1 MKKILSLVL
10 ALSLCLCMGVTAF
23 AAEIDTSGGSGTT
36 PVSLTTTNNG
46 IGGGEGG
53 DGGDVT
59 PTKLN
64 VVVPTALPMAM
75 SDDGTVVTATD
86 CKVINNSY
94 GAVRIKS
101 VTITAANDWH
111 LTAFGDKAS
120 LAGEKVDSNKLGF
133 AMSIGGGDVTPTKLN
148 VVVPTAL
155 PMAMSDDGTVVT
167 ATDCKVI
174 NNSYGAVRIKSVTIT
189 AANDWHLTAFG
200 DKASLAGEKVDSNKL
215 GFALS
220 IGGGSQVKTAS
231 DAATQALISAP
242 IAGCFMTG
250 IGDTAHNFAPID
262 YAAIVTPLSSAVSNA
277 TVANIVIVVEWD
289 TVS

>member
-1 MKKILSLVL
+1 MKKIFSLFLV
-10 ALSLCLCMGVTAF
+10 LCLCFCMVVSASAT
-23 AAEIDTSGGSGTT
+23 EIGSSGGSGTT
-36 PVSLTTTNNG
+36 PVNLTTTNNG
-46 IGGGEGG
+46 IG
-53 DGGDVT
+53 DGGGSVT

-64 VVVPTALPMAM
+64 VVVPTSLPMAM

-86 CKVINNSY
+86 CKVVNNSY

-133 AMSIGGGDVTPTKLN
+133 AM
-148 VVVPTAL
+148 
-155 PMAMSDDGTVVT
+155 
-167 ATDCKVI
+167 
-174 NNSYGAVRIKSVTIT
+174 
-189 AANDWHLTAFG
+189 
-200 DKASLAGEKVDSNKL
+200 
-215 GFALS
+215 S